1 MSCPAAGR
9 RFSFKVIPSP
19 LVRPC
24 RADRGPNAL
33 VAVLLHRPNDVG
45 GLTTAHLIL
54 LSSSPSS
61 PCSLLRTVH
70 KADLQTPLGHLWRG
84 AARFRKRAGLW
95 VRDAGPVLSAADG
108 LARGWNS
115 GVFNSDNVLQVRPEA
130 MGESRCRRRRR
141 PNKPRF
147 SRHFLRLSLGDR
159 SIVRRLAHAAQH
171 CRWQEFCQICWLF
184 DLATVSFSHRRHSD
198 DPAFG

>member
-45 GLTTAHLIL
+45 GLMTAHLIL

-95 VRDAGPVLSAADG
+95 VRDAGPVLSAGRWVRAG
-108 LARGWNS
+108 MRSKCVQLRQHLASAAEATVKS
-115 GVFNSDNVLQVRPEA
+115 G
-130 MGESRCRRRRR
+130 RRRRR

-159 SIVRRLAHAAQH
+159 SIVRRLARAAQH